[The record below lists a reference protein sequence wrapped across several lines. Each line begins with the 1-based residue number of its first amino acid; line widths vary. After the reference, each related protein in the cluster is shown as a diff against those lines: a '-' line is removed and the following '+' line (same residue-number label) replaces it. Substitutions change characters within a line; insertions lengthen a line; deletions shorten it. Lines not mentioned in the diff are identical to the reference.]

1 MIEAGDICGLTGGDF
16 VEGKQLLHER
26 MEIGILLA
34 LAGGFLDA
42 YTYITC
48 GGVFANAQTGNIVLM
63 GINVAKGNFA
73 KAGYYFIP
81 VLAFFLGVMLTEHF
95 RERFGT
101 ELHWEKRMVLLIETL
116 LLFVIAWLP
125 GWVPV
130 MPINVTISFICSL
143 QVNSFRKV
151 AGVPYAS
158 TMCTGNLRYIAE
170 HFYRYA
176 VGKDRSAGE
185 KSLRYFLIVLSFC
198 IGAGGG
204 TFLISLWGRKAGF
217 VCCGIFLAV
226 LIRMY
231 IGLAAERKAVK
242 SNTK

>member
-1 MIEAGDICGLTGGDF
+1 MEN
-16 VEGKQLLHER
+16 QHLLHER

-63 GINVAKGNFA
+63 GISAAKGDFA
-73 KAGYYFIP
+73 KAAYYFIP
-81 VLAFFLGVMLTEHF
+81 VAAFFFGVLLTEYF

-101 ELHWEKRMVLLIETL
+101 KLHREQRMVLLIEML
-116 LLFVIAWLP
+116 LLFAIAWLP
-125 GWVPV
+125 GWIPV
-130 MPINVTISFICSL
+130 LPINVTISFICSL

-176 VGKDRSAGE
+176 VGKDQSAGK
-185 KSLRYFLIVLSFC
+185 KSLRYFLIVFSFC
-198 IGAGGG
+198 AGAGGG

-226 LIRMY
+226 LARMY
-231 IGLAAERKAVK
+231 FGLAVERKDIK